1 MIGGVGLITDISKTL
16 NHHFKKENNIILLI
30 GKTFGHIEQSCFLK
44 ENFSIIEGLPPEVNL
59 NNEKNNGE
67 VILKLIKKNLVLSAH
82 DVSNGGLLVSLS
94 EMTIGSNIGA
104 KIFKPKKLANKLE
117 YFFGEDQSRYIIEIE
132 QSNLDQVTKLLN
144 DDKIY
149 FENIGKTQNKYFEVE
164 EELKITIND
173 LFKINN
179 TWYNTY

>member
-1 MIGGVGLITDISKTL
+1 MKTVFNRKDIDFT
-16 NHHFKKENNIILLI
+16 KE
-30 GKTFGHIEQSCFLK
+30 
-44 ENFSIIEGLPPEVNL
+44 P
-59 NNEKNNGE
+59 
-67 VILKLIKKNLVLSAH
+67 
-82 DVSNGGLLVSLS
+82 
-94 EMTIGSNIGA
+94 M
-104 KIFKPKKLANKLE
+104 
-117 YFFGEDQSRYIIEIE
+117 FFGEDQSRYIIEIE